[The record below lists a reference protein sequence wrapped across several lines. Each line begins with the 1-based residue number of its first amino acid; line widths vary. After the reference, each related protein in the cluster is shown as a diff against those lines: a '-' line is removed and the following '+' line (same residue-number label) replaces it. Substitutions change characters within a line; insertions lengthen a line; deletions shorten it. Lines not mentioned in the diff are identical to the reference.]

1 MLKVCCL
8 CIPRRKLC
16 LVLFSVCSLASLFL
30 PRRSPVLQKTQA
42 KPMTGTAC
50 QSSRLS
56 SLYYKGSRLITRV
69 LVLIYE
75 LFTKPERNC
84 IQLLFLLSTLHKGW
98 VLIYHSRRLK
108 AASHSPIPSTSFLL
122 AQNNPEKC
130 NKAHLIK
137 QNRPNCK
144 NVSTFIFPRDSACTW
159 NPVTFSSPKRAT
171 PSTACRFLPLSGVV
185 EQEADKALLG
195 RKCLCIVTAI

>member
-1 MLKVCCL
+1 MLKACCL

-30 PRRSPVLQKTQA
+30 PRSPLLQKTQA

-122 AQNNPEKC
+122 AQNNPEQC